1 MVDTL
6 SDTNS
11 FSPEWNYEMES
22 IKLELRDHS
31 EAILQY
37 EEEKKEMI
45 MKMEEMRSKYEI
57 EIESLVK
64 ENKEL
69 RSKVAD
75 MKVKIKTLSYTNG

>member
-1 MVDTL
+1 
-6 SDTNS
+6 
-11 FSPEWNYEMES
+11 MES

-45 MKMEEMRSKYEI
+45 MKMEEMRSKYEM
-57 EIESLVK
+57 EIDSLVK

>member
-1 MVDTL
+1 
-6 SDTNS
+6 
-11 FSPEWNYEMES
+11 MES

-45 MKMEEMRSKYEI
+45 MKMEEMRSKYEM
-57 EIESLVK
+57 EIDSLVK

-69 RSKVAD
+69 RSKVGD

>member
-11 FSPEWNYEMES
+11 YSPEWNYEMES

-37 EEEKKEMI
+37 EEEKREMI
-45 MKMEEMRSKYEI
+45 LKMDEMR
-57 EIESLVK
+57 
-64 ENKEL
+64 
-69 RSKVAD
+69 
-75 MKVKIKTLSYTNG
+75 